1 MLGFASIRKDG
12 FPDERLDQQRWRS
25 LIGEFPEL
33 RKTESLTVGTEKFI
47 APDSAELVDDAGLRV
62 GVFIWENGQIFV
74 DGPYSMF
81 PLAKGIAEILDAY
94 VFDDSG
100 DEMVEVPEDE

>member
-1 MLGFASIRKDG
+1 MIGFATIRKEE
-12 FPDERLDQQRWRS
+12 FPDEHLDCERWRS

-33 RKTESLTVGTEKFI
+33 RRVDVLTLASSVYDV
-47 APDSAELVDDAGLRV
+47 PDSAELLDEAGGRV
-62 GVFIWENGQIFV
+62 GMFIWENGQIYV

-81 PLAKGIAEILDAY
+81 PLAKCIADILDAY
-94 VFDDSG
+94 VFDDAG